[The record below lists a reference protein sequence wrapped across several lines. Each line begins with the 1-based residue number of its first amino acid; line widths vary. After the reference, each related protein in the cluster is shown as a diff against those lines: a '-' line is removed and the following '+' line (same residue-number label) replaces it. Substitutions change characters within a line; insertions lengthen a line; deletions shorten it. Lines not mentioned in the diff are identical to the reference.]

1 MSVLEP
7 PYGERDPRGM
17 TARLEGIPDQI
28 AQAVE
33 RLRARPW
40 PAPEREPARLVVG
53 GMGGSAIAA
62 DLTRGLY
69 EDSLPRP
76 LEVTRGYRWPG
87 WVGPGALALLSS
99 YSGDTEETLALY
111 RDAGCRGAAR
121 LALTTGGALGALCA
135 RDGVFVQSLPP
146 GSPPRAALYASW
158 VALTGLVHA
167 LGWCAAPGPDWGEA
181 EALLRARSGQLLGPD
196 VPEEANPAKRL
207 ARALHG
213 RLVLLYAG
221 AGAMEPVALRWK
233 QQLHENAKL
242 LAHSAVAPELN
253 HNEIV
258 GWERPGEP
266 HRSVAL
272 VVLHDH
278 DDPGEVRARLELTA
292 DYARRQGAAV
302 HEWGTPPGPRLA
314 RLAAAA
320 QFGDWLSLYLALLGG
335 ADPTAIPSIDEFKRR
350 LSSRGRTT
358 A

>member
-1 MSVLEP
+1 MSLLEP
-7 PYGERDPRGM
+7 PYGGRDPRGM
-17 TARLEGIPDQI
+17 AARIEGIPDQI
-28 AQAVE
+28 GQAVE
-33 RLRARPW
+33 RLVAHPW
-40 PAPEREPARLVVG
+40 PAPAAAPARLAVG

-69 EDSLPRP
+69 EDRLPRP

-87 WVGPGALALLSS
+87 WVGPDTLALLSS
-99 YSGDTEETLALY
+99 YSGETEETLALY
-111 RDAGCRGAAR
+111 RDAGCRRAAR

-135 RDGVFVQSLPP
+135 RDGVFVQALPP
-146 GSPPRAALYASW
+146 GSPPRAALFASW

-167 LGWCAAPGPDWGEA
+167 LGWAEDPAPAWHEAA
-181 EALLRARSGQLLGPD
+181 ALLRARHDLLGPA
-196 VPEEANPAKRL
+196 VPEERNPVKQL

-213 RLVLLYAG
+213 RLVLLYSG
-221 AGAMEPVALRWK
+221 AGAMEPVALRWR

-242 LAHSAVAPELN
+242 LAHSAVVPELN

-258 GWERPGEP
+258 GWERPGTL
-266 HRSVAL
+266 HGGIAL

-278 DDPGEVRARLELTA
+278 EDAPEVRRRLELTA
-292 DYARRQGAAV
+292 EYARRQGAAV

-314 RLAAAA
+314 RLAAAV
-320 QFGDWLSLYLALLGG
+320 QFGDWLSLDLALLGG

-350 LSSRGRTT
+350 LSSRSGGP